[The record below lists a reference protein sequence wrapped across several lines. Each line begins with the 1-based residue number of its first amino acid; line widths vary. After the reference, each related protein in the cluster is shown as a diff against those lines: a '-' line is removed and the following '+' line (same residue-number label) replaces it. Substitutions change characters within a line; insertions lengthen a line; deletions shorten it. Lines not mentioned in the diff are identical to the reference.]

1 VTDKLTFEDAVYE
14 LEQTTAMLGFIQTAI
29 EKDDS
34 SVDNDEA
41 AAAIYM
47 LYIQQ
52 NNLIKKLKTVLENN

>member
-1 VTDKLTFEDAVYE
+1 MSDKLTFEDAVYE
-14 LEQTTAMLGFIQTAI
+14 LEQTTALLGFIQTAI
-29 EKDDS
+29 EKEDS
-34 SVDNDEA
+34 CVDNDEA

>member
-1 VTDKLTFEDAVYE
+1 MTDKLTFEDAVYE
-14 LEQTTAMLGFIQTAI
+14 LEQTTAILGFIQTAI

>member
-1 VTDKLTFEDAVYE
+1 
-14 LEQTTAMLGFIQTAI
+14 MLGFIQTAI

>member
-1 VTDKLTFEDAVYE
+1 MSEKLTFEDAVYE
-14 LEQTTAMLGFIQTAI
+14 LEQTTALLGFIQTAI
-29 EKDDS
+29 EKEDS

>member
-1 VTDKLTFEDAVYE
+1 MTDKLTFEDAVYE

>member
-1 VTDKLTFEDAVYE
+1 MSDKLTFEDAVYE
-14 LEQTTAMLGFIQTAI
+14 LEQTTALLGFIQTAI
-29 EKDDS
+29 EKEDS